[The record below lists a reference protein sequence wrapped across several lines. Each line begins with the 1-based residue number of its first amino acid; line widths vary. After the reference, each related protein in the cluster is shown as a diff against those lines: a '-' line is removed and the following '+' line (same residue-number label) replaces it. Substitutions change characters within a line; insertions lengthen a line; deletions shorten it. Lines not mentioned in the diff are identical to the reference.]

1 MAQEALDILLQTYPI
16 LDREVLENLLTANN
30 GSLSETKRVINDS
43 VFKTCKKR
51 KTGPQY
57 QASITSLIGGGND
70 KKRKRAS
77 LAKNGVIQLH
87 NPEDVQQYLDPYV
100 SFYKSFLP
108 AELSNKV
115 LQDFMDQKDT
125 FEAKKF
131 YILDNLCVSNHKL
144 KFFCD
149 KNSLDFLTRVIYNG
163 KENCVTY
170 YNDILKEVA
179 SFVEGFMNQ
188 NMIKPSNL
196 LEYLSK
202 EPWHGNACIVNY
214 FENSSNNLDWHSDR
228 MTYIGPHNFIVSI
241 SLGATRE
248 FRLRKK
254 FVDESCG
261 NPIYSL
267 LVPHNSVVIMR
278 PGCQELFKHSVNAMR
293 APVQLNPISGRSRF
307 NITFRFYRKLFANS
321 QPSCHC
327 NLPMTLRTSF
337 KKDETRG
344 KYFWSCENKYQNKD
358 CGCFSWANFHKP
370 EENYVAESEEEA
382 SVGIKSISEEIN
394 KL

>member
-1 MAQEALDILLQTYPI
+1 MDQEAVDIILQAYPCLDK
-16 LDREVLENLLTANN
+16 EVLENLLIASN

-43 VFKTCKKR
+43 VFKTCKRR
-51 KTGPQY
+51 KAGPQY

-70 KKRKRAS
+70 KGKKGIKPLR
-77 LAKNGVIQLH
+77 NGVIELH
-87 NPEDVQQYLDPYV
+87 NPNDVEQHLGPYV
-100 SFYKSFLP
+100 TFYKSFLP
-108 AELSNKV
+108 SDLSNEV
-115 LQDFMDQKDT
+115 LKYFIDEKGT
-125 FEAKKF
+125 FETKEF
-131 YILDNLCVSNHKL
+131 YILENLCISNHKL

-149 KNSLDFLTRVIYNG
+149 EKSLDFLTKVIYNG
-163 KENCVTY
+163 KKNCVNY

-179 SFVEGFMNQ
+179 RFVEEFINQ
-188 NMIKPSNL
+188 NMIKPSHL
-196 LEYLSK
+196 LEHLSK
-202 EPWHGNACIVNY
+202 ERWHGNACIVNY

-248 FRLRKK
+248 FRLRRKI
-254 FVDESCG
+254 VDESCG

-293 APVQLNPISGRSRF
+293 APIQLSPISGSSRF
-307 NITFRFYRKLFANS
+307 NITFRFYRRLFADS
-321 QPSCHC
+321 LPTCYC

-337 KKDETRG
+337 KKNETKG

-358 CGCFSWANFHKP
+358 CGCFYWANFQRP
-370 EENYVAESEEEA
+370 EVKYVAESDEEA
-382 SVGIKSISEEIN
+382 SCGIK
-394 KL
+394 